1 MVATAPMAGAI
12 AAIAVEAVIVAAV
25 TDVAAIES
33 GEAAKAC
40 PMRDLASPKRRK
52 TRVHAP
58 GR

>member
-1 MVATAPMAGAI
+1 MAGAI